1 MWPWETESGRA
12 WLLLN
17 VALLLLLGGVWADG
31 ARGAVLLSEV
41 LADPASD
48 WNGDGTLSSRDDE
61 WIEVVNTGPDSV
73 DLADYWLRDA
83 LGEEA
88 QLRLSGA
95 LAAGGTA
102 LFTGDAAVSWQQAQG
117 MTVTGLSL
125 NNGGDELGLY
135 RGDPALPGATLVDAL
150 IYPAHAGVDDR
161 ALARM
166 LPENEWVLCD
176 ALAPYGGALLPAGT
190 GCPPTP
196 GAWNACEGLV
206 PAQERSWGEIKVD
219 YR

>member
-12 WLLLN
+12 WLVLN
-17 VALLLLLGGVWADG
+17 VALLLLLGGFWADG

-41 LADPASD
+41 LADPAGD
-48 WNGDGTLSSRDDE
+48 WNGDGVLSSRDDE
-61 WIEVVNTGPDSV
+61 WIEVVNTGPDAV

-88 QLRLSGA
+88 QLRLSGE
-95 LAAGGTA
+95 LAPGTTA
-102 LFTGDAAVSWQQAQG
+102 LFTGDAAVAWQQTVG
-117 MTVTGLSL
+117 LPVTGLSL
-125 NNGGDELGLY
+125 NNGGDELELF
-135 RGDPALPGATLVDAL
+135 RGDPAQPGATLVDAL
-150 IYPAHAGVDDR
+150 IYPAHVGVDDR
-161 ALARM
+161 SLARM
-166 LPENEWVLCD
+166 LPENEWILCD
-176 ALAPYGGALLPAGT
+176 GLSPYGGDLSPAGT

-206 PAQERSWGEIKVD
+206 PALQRSWGEIKVD